1 MDSRAY
7 AATWS
12 RKLGRNGSS
21 AEAAERRLWA
31 GVDVGSTTVKL
42 AVCAHG
48 GKEILYSAY
57 VRHESRQAETVLREL
72 RRAEE
77 ELDWKTARVELWMT
91 GSGGEEIARTLGAK
105 FVQEVTAVSLAVE
118 AREPLAGSLIELG
131 GQDAKIV
138 VFEDSS
144 LPGER
149 KKFASMNDKCAGG
162 TGAIIEKIAARLGL
176 SMEQVQRIGYDGI
189 QLHPVAGKC
198 GVFAETDITGLQKQG
213 VPPEQLMASLF
224 EAIVLQNLS
233 VLTRGHLLRPR
244 VLLLGG
250 PNFFLPGLRQAWS
263 RHLRQLWREEKM
275 ALPAGADEAALI
287 AAPANAT
294 LFGALGAI
302 EYGRTAEDD
311 GSRYAGCGA
320 LERAIA
326 AGSAERGSARPR
338 GLAGDDRELREF
350 LARSAPPPRAAWSP
364 AAHEQVFLGIDGGST
379 TIKAVC
385 LSRQGEVVASS
396 YRISRA
402 DPIADAIAV
411 LEDLKRQF
419 DRAGVRVEV
428 LGATATGYSRA
439 MLAKVLRTDHVLV
452 ETVAHAKSA
461 LRVYPGV
468 DAIVD
473 VGGQDIKI
481 ILLQN
486 GVVRDFRLNT
496 QCSAGNGYFLQSA
509 AERVGIG
516 LEDFARVAFTAKRI
530 PVFSYGCAVFLQ
542 ADIVNFQRQGWRP
555 EEIIAG
561 LAEVL
566 PKNVFLYVAGV
577 SNVAKLGRRFLLQ
590 GGTQR
595 NLAVVKA
602 EIGFIR
608 SHYFAP
614 GEPEVRA
621 HPYCG
626 EAGGIGAALDAM
638 ERHQEGTASSFI
650 GFDALDGIRYTI
662 AHDETTRCS
671 FCANRCLRTFVEIAA
686 NGASAAPQRIILAN
700 CERGELA
707 DAAAARGFN
716 RSLQSVLEA
725 NPSIPALAAR
735 AAFEPRHPS
744 PADGRRDGWLSRF
757 SFAGAARRRERRA
770 KLRIGIPRVLNLYA
784 CAPFFTAYLES
795 LGVAEENIVYS
806 GVTTQAMYRGSEGLA
821 AIDPCFPTKVAVA
834 HVHDLL
840 GRSDARK
847 LDALFFPMID
857 VLQTPLE
864 GCVGANACP
873 AGAAAPEA
881 VKAVFTLSRDTLRER
896 GIRYLNPLIDFSD
909 KAILRRQMY
918 DAWRELLAVGWEEN
932 AAAVEAGLE
941 ALKVFDS
948 GLRRRSRTLLDR
960 LEREGRIGLVLL
972 GRPYHHD
979 PGLNQ
984 GILEEFQK
992 LGYPIFSQTYLPL
1005 DGDLLDRLFGDEVR
1019 SGAIRSPLSIADVW
1033 KNSNS
1038 ASGNHKLWAAK
1049 FAARHPN
1056 LIPIELANFKCGHDA
1071 FISRVIQG
1079 IVECSGKPHFCFG
1092 DLDENK
1098 PTAALRIRIETMHHF
1113 LRQYERQLGASRGAI
1128 RRAACL

>member
-1 MDSRAY
+1 MKPGES
-7 AATWS
+7 
-12 RKLGRNGSS
+12 GR
-21 AEAAERRLWA
+21 EVAERRLWA

-42 AVCAHG
+42 AVCPHG
-48 GKEILYSAY
+48 GREILYSAY
-57 VRHESRQAETVLREL
+57 VRHESRQAETVLRVL

-91 GSGGEEIARTLGAK
+91 GSGGEEIARVLGVK

-138 VFEDSS
+138 VFEESS

-162 TGAIIEKIAARLGL
+162 TGAVIEKIAARLGL
-176 SMEQVQRIGYDGI
+176 SMEQVQQVGYDGV

-233 VLTRGHLLRPR
+233 VLTRGRLLRPR

-263 RHLRQLWREEKM
+263 HHLRRLWREEKI
-275 ALPAGADEAALI
+275 ALPAGADEIGLI
-287 AAPANAT
+287 SAPANAT

-302 EYGRTAEDD
+302 EYGRTDEDES
-311 GSRYAGCGA
+311 SRYAGCGQ

-326 AGSAERGSARPR
+326 AEGGERGSKPPR
-338 GLAGDDRELREF
+338 GLAGSSEERDEF
-350 LARSAPPPRAAWSP
+350 LARFTPPPPPVWSGKAREP
-364 AAHEQVFLGIDGGST
+364 VFLGIDGGST

-385 LSRQGEVVASS
+385 LSRQGEVLASS

-411 LEDLKRQF
+411 LDDLKRQF
-419 DRAGVRVEV
+419 DRAGVRAEV

-439 MLAKVLRTDHVLV
+439 ILAKVLHTDHVLV

-461 LRVYPGV
+461 LRVYPGA

-509 AERVGIG
+509 AERLGIG
-516 LEDFARVAFTAKRI
+516 LEDFARVAFAAKRI

-577 SNVAKLGRRFLLQ
+577 SNVARLGRRFLLQ

-602 EIGFIR
+602 EIDFIR

-614 GEPEVRA
+614 GEPEVRV

-638 ERHQEGTASSFI
+638 ERYREGAASSFI
-650 GFDALDGIRYTI
+650 GFAALGRIRYTI
-662 AHDETTRCS
+662 THDETTRCS
-671 FCANRCLRTFVEIAA
+671 YCANRCLRTFVEIAA
-686 NGASAAPQRIILAN
+686 TEAATRPERIILAT

-707 DAAAARGFN
+707 DTASVRGFN
-716 RSLQSVLEA
+716 QSLRETLEA
-725 NPSIPALAAR
+725 NPSIPAIAAR
-735 AAFEPRHPS
+735 AAFEPQHPA
-744 PADGRRDGWLSRF
+744 PAVSQGGGWLSRF
-757 SFAGAARRRERRA
+757 VSGGAARRRAQRA
-770 KLRIGIPRVLNLYA
+770 QLRIGIPRVLNLYA

-795 LGVAEENIVYS
+795 LGVAGENIVYS
-806 GVTTQAMYRGSEGLA
+806 GMTTQSVYRGAQGLA
-821 AIDPCFPTKVAVA
+821 AIDPCYPTKVTVA
-834 HVHDLL
+834 HVHELL
-840 GRSDARK
+840 RTSDTRP

-857 VLQTPLE
+857 VLETPLE

-881 VKAVFTLSRDTLRER
+881 VKAVFMLSRDTLRER

-918 DAWRELLAVGWEEN
+918 DAWREMLAVGWEEN
-932 AAAVEAGLE
+932 AAAVEAGLG
-941 ALKVFDS
+941 ALRAFDA
-948 GLRRRSRTLLDR
+948 GLRSRSRRMLDR
-960 LEREGRIGLVLL
+960 LEEEGRIGLALL

-992 LGYPIFSQTYLPL
+992 LGYPIFSQTFLPL

-1019 SGAIRSPLSIADVW
+1019 SGVVPSPLSIADVW

-1038 ASGNHKLWAAK
+1038 AGTNHKLWAAK

-1071 FISRVIQG
+1071 FISRVVQG
-1079 IVECSGKPHFCFG
+1079 IIECSGKPHFCFG

-1098 PTAALRIRIETMHHF
+1098 PVGALRIRIETMHHF
-1113 LRQYERQLGASRGAI
+1113 LRQYESALGAAQGAI
-1128 RRAACL
+1128 RHVAGF